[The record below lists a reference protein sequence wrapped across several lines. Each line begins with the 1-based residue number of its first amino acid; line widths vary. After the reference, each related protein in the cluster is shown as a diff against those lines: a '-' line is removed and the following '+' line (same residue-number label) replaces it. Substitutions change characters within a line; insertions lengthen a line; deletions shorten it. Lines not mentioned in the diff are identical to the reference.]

1 MGYYE
6 NDSKLGDSC
15 TINGKDAYT
24 NFKADLIEFT
34 TEGGDISTTFQKN
47 TGNSGIR
54 TVNHEYGIPNFSPK
68 FFVVGQNK
76 TDCMINTNRLISECS
91 KCVIKVS
98 NTEFEFDCVLVS
110 YKIEETG
117 IDEYNYIIL
126 NFSAIRRLPLVTITR
141 SISSGSSYTLVNQ
154 GTLPSGLRIK
164 IRRTSAISSIKINDI
179 TITGVNANT
188 DFIIDGINGEVLHG
202 VANAILKTDLI
213 DFPKVN
219 AGNNTIT
226 FQSMSNT
233 TMILE
238 YYPTFNM

>member
-34 TEGGDISTTFQKN
+34 TEGGEISTTFQKN

-91 KCVIKVS
+91 KCVIQVS

-126 NFSAIRRLPLVTITR
+126 NFSAIRRLPLVTLATV
-141 SISSGSSYTLVNQ
+141 ISSGSSYSFTNV

-164 IRRTSAISSIKINDI
+164 IRSTGKITSLKINDI
-179 TITGVNANT
+179 TITDVDAYA
-188 DFIIDGINGEVLHG
+188 DFIIDGITGEVLYRT
-202 VANAILKTDLI
+202 ANAILKTDLI
-213 DFPKVN
+213 DFPKVKS
-219 AGNNTIT
+219 GENTIT
-226 FQSMSNT
+226 YQSKSGT
-233 TMILE
+233 TMALE